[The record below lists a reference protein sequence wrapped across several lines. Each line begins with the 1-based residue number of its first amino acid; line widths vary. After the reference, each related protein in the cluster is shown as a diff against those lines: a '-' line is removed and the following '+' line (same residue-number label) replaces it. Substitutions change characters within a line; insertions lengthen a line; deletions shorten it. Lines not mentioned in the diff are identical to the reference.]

1 MSSYLSHGWF
11 QKEFRVRVARA
22 VPYKDFQRLKTCSEL
37 KNSLYLNFMRT
48 AVRMKKCL
56 DQGET
61 GFVFISITFWVSKGI
76 GCRTQEIQRMALSE
90 AGLVGSWVLVA
101 RAVPYKEFQRLLS
114 HKIVPILN
122 KVPFPFI
129 FNSWFGWFL
138 R

>member
-76 GCRTQEIQRMALSE
+76 GCRTPEIQRMALSE
-90 AGLVGSWVLVA
+90 AGLVRSWVLVA
-101 RAVPYKEFQRLLS
+101 RAVP
-114 HKIVPILN
+114 
-122 KVPFPFI
+122 
-129 FNSWFGWFL
+129 
-138 R
+138 